1 MTSILNYSEE
11 ELEVL
16 QRTKDKKWLS
26 NLLGHSSLSANDK
39 DVLSGQV
46 GTFTFMC
53 KEPLWKL
60 VKP

>member
-1 MTSILNYSEE
+1 MTSILNYSEQ

-26 NLLGHSSLSANDK
+26 NLLGPSSVAGADK

-46 GTFTFMC
+46 GTSTST
-53 KEPLWKL
+53 L
-60 VKP
+60 